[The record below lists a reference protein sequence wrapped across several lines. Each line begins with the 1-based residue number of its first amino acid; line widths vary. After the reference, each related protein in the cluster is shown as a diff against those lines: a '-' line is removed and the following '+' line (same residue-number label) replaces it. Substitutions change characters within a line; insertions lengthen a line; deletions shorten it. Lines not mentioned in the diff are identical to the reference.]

1 MDALAAAAE
10 RLSAAI
16 DRLENALKPQEE
28 AQKRHARDAA
38 EIASLTHER
47 ETLLARIA
55 DLEDEARSLASVNQE
70 VEGRLDGA
78 IADIRAALG
87 R

>member
-1 MDALAAAAE
+1 MDPLTAAAE
-10 RLSAAI
+10 RLSTAL

-28 AQKRHARDAA
+28 AQKRHVRDAA

-55 DLEDEARSLASVNQE
+55 DLEEETRALASTNE
-70 VEGRLDGA
+70 DVEGRLDGA

>member
-10 RLSAAI
+10 RFSTAI
-16 DRLENALKPQEE
+16 DRLENALRPQEE

-38 EIASLTHER
+38 EISSLTHER

-55 DLEDEARSLASVNQE
+55 DLEEETRALASTNEE

-78 IADIRAALG
+78 IADIRTALG